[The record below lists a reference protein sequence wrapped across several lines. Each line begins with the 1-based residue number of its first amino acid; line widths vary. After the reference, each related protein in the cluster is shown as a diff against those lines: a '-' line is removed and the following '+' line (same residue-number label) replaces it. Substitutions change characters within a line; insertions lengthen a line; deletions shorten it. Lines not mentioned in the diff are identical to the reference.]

1 MENKKGWSVCGFLSA
16 FHIIFILVA
25 GVTFS
30 FVSYATVAANTL
42 IENTANA
49 SFIIE
54 GVPGSTSSNTISFR
68 VDELISFALVSNNA
82 SGVNVQSPAT
92 TSVLSYTLS
101 NQGNGSESFALSLS
115 QSVVDQFDATNMKI
129 YLDANDNGNFDSG
142 TDTLYSVGVNDPDL
156 TFGTSKNIFVV
167 GDIPSSLAAADE
179 AKVNLIVTSNTG
191 SGVAG
196 TVYSAAGEGGVDAV
210 MGFQSGSLSVENKF
224 VVVTAETTLVK
235 TISVLDEFGGSAAI
249 PNAVITYTLTLN
261 VTGSGTLTNVVVGD
275 VIPAGTT
282 YIANS
287 IRLDSSPLTDAADL
301 DAGVFTGTAIQV
313 SLPTVVAPT
322 TKTVSFE
329 VRIQ

>member
-1 MENKKGWSVCGFLSA
+1 
-16 FHIIFILVA
+16 
-25 GVTFS
+25 
-30 FVSYATVAANTL
+30 
-42 IENTANA
+42 
-49 SFIIE
+49 
-54 GVPGSTSSNTISFR
+54 
-68 VDELISFALVSNNA
+68 
-82 SGVNVQSPAT
+82 
-92 TSVLSYTLS
+92 
-101 NQGNGSESFALSLS
+101 
-115 QSVVDQFDATNMKI
+115 
-129 YLDANDNGNFDSG
+129 
-142 TDTLYSVGVNDPDL
+142 
-156 TFGTSKNIFVV
+156 
-167 GDIPSSLAAADE
+167 
-179 AKVNLIVTSNTG
+179 
-191 SGVAG
+191 
-196 TVYSAAGEGGVDAV
+196 VYSAAGEGGVDAV